1 MGEEMAENIFV
12 KKLKE
17 KFPSIEFENERQ
29 HDFDIIKVPRDRLF
43 SVIKFF
49 KEDPDLDCDMLV
61 DLTCVDYLGEEPRF
75 ELVYHLRSMKKLHMI
90 RVKSRVPEDDPVID
104 SLTPLYKIANWFE
117 REVWDMYGVKFRGH
131 PDLRR
136 ILLYEEFEGHP
147 LRKDYPRTKE
157 QPLVPYRK
165 QES

>member
-1 MGEEMAENIFV
+1 MGKEMSENIFV
-12 KKLKE
+12 KRLKE
-17 KFPSIEFENERQ
+17 QFPSLEFEYQQYRG
-29 HDFDIIKVPRDRLF
+29 DDIIKVPREKLF

-49 KEDPDLDCDMLV
+49 KEDPELDCDMLV
-61 DLTCVDYLGEEPRF
+61 DLTCVDYLGEKPRF

-90 RVKSRVPEDDPVID
+90 RVKTRAPEGDPTVD

-117 REVWDMYGVKFRGH
+117 REVWDMYGVKFNGH

-147 LRKDYPRTKE
+147 LRKDYPRQKE
-157 QPLVPYRK
+157 QPLVLYRD
-165 QES
+165 QEK